1 MALKYS
7 VEHYGNNKCMNKEY
21 NIAGFPVVKG
31 ACFLYNEFMAVGVSD
46 KRRVVVKVKRIN
58 SDARL
63 RKFPFIR
70 ALIFVII
77 AIKNAIFGY
86 FLSQNMQKHKTRTT
100 FYGWLVKSTKFLV
113 GLIGLIVGL
122 IFGNMLLVALPNF
135 LTMNIYKACGFVV
148 VRSMQYNLLNSSIT
162 AILFL
167 ATIFVLARLMNTE
180 FFAYNAVN
188 KTMNALYDKV
198 SLDVK
203 QVEKQSSR
211 FFFNPFSIVILSL
224 VIAIFVL
231 PLFFEK
237 NFVLNLIYKIVLFA
251 IILSTVYEVFIFLRQ
266 YDSKFAR
273 VLMFPSFAVQAL
285 FPKNTNE
292 KNILCAI
299 VALKEVLMMNENDKI
314 NERHNLI
321 YEWQKIRERFLKNGI
336 VDESDVDWIF
346 CEVLKCNRAELKSIK
361 YIAPSDLEQ
370 VLDYAEQRLQG
381 EPLQRI
387 FGHANFYGFE
397 FELNDDTL
405 IPRFDTEILAECVIK
420 EIKERARPL
429 KVLDLCTGSG
439 CIAITIAKLTNA
451 QVIAIDINESALQMA
466 RINAEHL
473 NAKVQFFKSDL
484 FESLGEQ
491 KFDIIVSNPP
501 YIKSSEIPTLEVAD
515 FDPHL
520 ALDGGADG
528 LNFYR
533 RIALEA
539 PKYLT
544 ANGKIFLEIG
554 KGQSK
559 DVKKLLAD
567 DFVDITSRKDFA
579 GITRVILATKKHIG
593 ERS

>member
-1 MALKYS
+1 
-7 VEHYGNNKCMNKEY
+7 MNKEY
-21 NIAGFPVVKG
+21 NIAGFPVVRG
-31 ACFLYNEFMAVGVSD
+31 ACFLYNEFLSVGVCD
-46 KRRVVVKVKRIN
+46 KSRVVMKVKRIN

-70 ALIFVII
+70 TLIFVII

-86 FLSQNMQKHKTRTT
+86 FLSQKMQKHKTRTT
-100 FYGWLVKSTKFLV
+100 FYDWLVKSTKFLV
-113 GLIGLIVGL
+113 GVVGLVVGL
-122 IFGNMLLVALPNF
+122 ILGNMLFVALPNF
-135 LTMNIYKACGFVV
+135 LTVNIYKACGFVV
-148 VRSMQYNLLNSSIT
+148 VRSMQYNLLNSLIT

-167 ATIFVLARLMNTE
+167 TTIFVLSRVLKTE

-188 KTMNALYDKV
+188 KTMNALYNKV
-198 SLDVK
+198 SLDVG

-237 NFVLNLIYKIVLFA
+237 NFLLNLIYKIVLFA

-266 YDSKFAR
+266 YDNKFVR

-285 FPKNTNE
+285 FPKGTNT

-314 NERHNLI
+314 NEKHNLI
-321 YEWQKIRERFLKNGI
+321 YEWQKIRERFLQNGI

-361 YIAPSDLEQ
+361 YIAPSDLER

-451 QVIAIDINESALQMA
+451 QVIAIDINENALQMA
-466 RINAEHL
+466 RINADKL

-520 ALDGGADG
+520 ALDGGSDG
-528 LNFYR
+528 LDFYR
-533 RIALEA
+533 RIAQEA
-539 PKYLT
+539 PNYLT
-544 ANGKIFLEIG
+544 ENGKLFLEIG

-559 DVKKLLAD
+559 DVKKMLAA

-579 GITRVILATKKHIG
+579 SITRVVLATKKHSN
-593 ERS
+593 EHL

>member
-1 MALKYS
+1 M
-7 VEHYGNNKCMNKEY
+7 
-21 NIAGFPVVKG
+21 AGFPVVRG
-31 ACFLYNEFMAVGVSD
+31 ACFLYNEFLSVGVCD
-46 KRRVVVKVKRIN
+46 KSRIVVKVKRIN

-86 FLSQNMQKHKTRTT
+86 FLSQRMQKHKTKTT
-100 FYGWLVKSTKFLV
+100 FYDWLIKSTKFLV
-113 GLIGLIVGL
+113 GVVALGIGL
-122 IFGNMLLVALPNF
+122 IFGNLMFVALPHF
-135 LTMNIYKACGFVV
+135 LTVSVYNAFGFVV
-148 VRSMQYNLLNSSIT
+148 VRSLQYNLLNSFFT
-162 AILFL
+162 VVVFL
-167 ATIFVLARLMNTE
+167 VSVFFLSRVLKEE

-188 KTMNALYDKV
+188 KTMNALHKKV
-198 SLDVK
+198 GLDSA
-203 QVEKQSSR
+203 QVDKQSSR

-224 VIAIFVL
+224 IIAIFVL

-251 IILSTVYEVFIFLRQ
+251 IILSTVYEMFVFLRQ
-266 YDSKFAR
+266 YDNKFVR

-285 FPKNTNE
+285 FPKGTNK

-314 NERHNLI
+314 NEKHNLI
-321 YEWQKIRERFLKNGI
+321 YEWQKIRERFLANGI
-336 VDESDVDWIF
+336 VEESDVDWIF

-361 YIAPSDLEQ
+361 YISPSDLER
-370 VLDYAEQRLQG
+370 VLDFAEQRLNG

-420 EIKERARPL
+420 EIKERSRPL

-451 QVIAIDINESALQMA
+451 QVIAIDINENALQMA
-466 RINAEHL
+466 RINADNL

-484 FESLGEQ
+484 FENLGEQ

-501 YIKSSEIPTLEVAD
+501 YIKTNEIPTLEVSE

-528 LNFYR
+528 LDFYR
-533 RIALEA
+533 KIAEQA
-539 PKYLT
+539 PNFLST
-544 ANGKIFLEIG
+544 NGKIFLEIG
-554 KGQSK
+554 KGQGK
-559 DVKKLLAD
+559 DVKKLLAN
-567 DFVDITSRKDFA
+567 DFVDITTRKDFS
-579 GITRVILATKKHIG
+579 GITRVVVGTKKQPL
-593 ERS
+593 ESD

>member
-167 ATIFVLARLMNTE
+167 ATIFVLARLMKTE

-361 YIAPSDLEQ
+361 YIAPSDLER

-579 GITRVILATKKHIG
+579 GITRVILAIKKHSD